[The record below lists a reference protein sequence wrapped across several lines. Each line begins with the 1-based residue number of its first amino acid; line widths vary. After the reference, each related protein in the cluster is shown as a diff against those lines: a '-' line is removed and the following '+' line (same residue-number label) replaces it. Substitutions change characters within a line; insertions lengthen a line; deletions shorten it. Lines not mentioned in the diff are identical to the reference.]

1 MSSNVDADRE
11 WEAAENL
18 GWVPVGICLMKDK
31 MLTAHWEEVEENNSG
46 DLLIYN
52 RTAQAV
58 RLLVR
63 S

>member
-46 DLLIYN
+46 DLFNL
-52 RTAQAV
+52 
-58 RLLVR
+58 
-63 S
+63 